1 MIFARKLGDLGFNA
15 QDSHG
20 GGTGGTKQTPT
31 MSLYYG
37 WWPGSCTKPPEDRKG
52 PVIPNSY
59 LGITGPRS
67 LFLASQTPS
76 SLLSSTHMC

>member
-1 MIFARKLGDLGFNA
+1 MVEGQEGQNRLLPCLYTMA
-15 QDSHG
+15 G
-20 GGTGGTKQTPT
+20 GLAPVPNPLRTERD
-31 MSLYYG
+31 
-37 WWPGSCTKPPEDRKG
+37 PG
-52 PVIPNSY
+52 PNSY